1 MCHKRAALSGTE
13 EDPLA
18 KLSLLLLLLLEVG
31 SCHLLN
37 YKIWQGIN
45 LPYERTRSSLESG
58 TAAAEAAAALLGRG
72 LAAKKSPCASVDAT
86 YYHQDHLPSGPS
98 TIGAIYRYAL
108 RLLLIS
114 APLSISLFFSL
125 ALFPMLPLRMRCAPV
140 AAAAAA
146 TATAAR
152 SADKMKRCA

>member
-18 KLSLLLLLLLEVG
+18 KLSLLLLLEVG

-58 TAAAEAAAALLGRG
+58 TAAAEAAAALLGRR
-72 LAAKKSPCASVDAT
+72 LAATKSPCASVDAT

-114 APLSISLFFSL
+114 ISLFFSL

-146 TATAAR
+146 ATATAAR